1 MDTRIIV
8 LTRPSYLRMAITPLS
23 ASPLAPDRLARQ
35 AGGQNRLHPPHIPP
49 IAELLLSIV
58 LSIKDSI
65 SH

>member
-35 AGGQNRLHPPHIPP
+35 AGGQNRLHPPP
-49 IAELLLSIV
+49 IAELLLSIIV
-58 LSIKDSI
+58 SIKDSI